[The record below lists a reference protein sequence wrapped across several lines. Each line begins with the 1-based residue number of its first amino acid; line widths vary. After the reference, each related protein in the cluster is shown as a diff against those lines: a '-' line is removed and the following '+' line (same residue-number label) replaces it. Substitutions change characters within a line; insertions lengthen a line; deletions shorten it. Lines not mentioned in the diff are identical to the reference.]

1 MFPGAEDYMIVPQ
14 YKRPTY
20 PQSIDFTTIYIV
32 KLQKCPVLFLEIKA
46 SGHIKAISDR
56 AAADEQMRE
65 RFEALASTYRQ
76 AVWDQRSGGTKICIY
91 TYDAVSD
98 ELSPPRIQRD
108 VMRVNDRA
116 PADRWNLDILQPDGE
131 ARMRGLV
138 NEVKAMR
145 SQLISLLLAYQKL
158 DLSTSCD

>member
-1 MFPGAEDYMIVPQ
+1 MFPGAEHYMIVPQ

-32 KLQKCPVLFLEIKA
+32 TLQKCPVLFLEIKA

-65 RFEALASTYRQ
+65 RFEALASKLRIGKLYGIS
-76 AVWDQRSGGTKICIY
+76 ALGTKICIY

-108 VMRVNDRA
+108 VMRINDRA

-138 NEVKAMR
+138 NEVKAMC
-145 SQLISLLLAYQKL
+145 SQVISLLLAYQKL
-158 DLSTSCD
+158 SLST